1 MKTRDAALRLK
12 RFELTEKARKVAS
25 MEAMVTDFEHIAGDL
40 MRQISAE
47 EERTGVK
54 DCTHFAY
61 STFAKAA
68 RLRRSNLL
76 VSAADLK
83 LKLDT
88 AKREQAQGGGAFL
101 PTSGGARGGR
111 PLCLGRPRPAAGGP
125 AGGAAAGYGTVAGR

>member
-25 MEAMVTDFEHIAGDL
+25 MEAMVTDFEHMAGDL

-88 AKREQAQGGGAFL
+88 AKREQAQ
-101 PTSGGARGGR
+101 
-111 PLCLGRPRPAAGGP
+111 
-125 AGGAAAGYGTVAGR
+125 VAGELSKLEPATVREAERAPLDKFDRMAMVG

>member
-25 MEAMVTDFEHIAGDL
+25 MEAMVTDFEHMAGDL
-40 MRQISAE
+40 TRQISAE

-54 DCTHFAY
+54 DCAHFAY

-68 RLRRSNLL
+68 RLRRGNLL
-76 VSAADLK
+76 VSVADLR

-88 AKREQAQGGGAFL
+88 AKREQAQVASEL
-101 PTSGGARGGR
+101 SKLEPATTREAERV
-111 PLCLGRPRPAAGGP
+111 PLAKLDRMAMAG
-125 AGGAAAGYGTVAGR
+125 

>member
-25 MEAMVTDFEHIAGDL
+25 MEAMVTDFEHMAGDL
-40 MRQISAE
+40 TRQISAE

-88 AKREQAQGGGAFL
+88 AKREQVQ
-101 PTSGGARGGR
+101 
-111 PLCLGRPRPAAGGP
+111 
-125 AGGAAAGYGTVAGR
+125 VAGELSKLEPATIREAERAPLAKFDRMAMVG

>member
-25 MEAMVTDFEHIAGDL
+25 MEAAVTDFEHMASDL

-47 EERTGVK
+47 EERTGVR

-61 STFAKAA
+61 STFAKSA

-76 VSAADLK
+76 VSVADLR

-88 AKREQAQGGGAFL
+88 AKREHAQVVSEL
-101 PTSGGARGGR
+101 SKLEPTF
-111 PLCLGRPRPAAGGP
+111 PREAAPAIKLDRLAMIG
-125 AGGAAAGYGTVAGR
+125 